1 MSIVSTLSIFILA
14 NSVATEALLSRNY
27 ISNMLCSLKV
37 KKEDWKE
44 WARVVSMQRD
54 AGRPWHVFEMR
65 WKKFC
70 DDTSH
75 ILLHALDCVGQE
87 YLCVKNR
94 RLFVKGHDIFAR
106 WQNLRSRMTM
116 LPIKYR
122 MFYKE
127 RLHLRNMMV
136 HPYSSCMAD
145 YIQREGLNEC
155 HLHLHACMSPELS
168 WLISLNKL
176 SAYEKYVQK
185 MGGEKLRALYTA
197 VHPELT
203 VEKMMHRMRFAR
215 VLRYQLIEATVAEDV
230 CAAVKKMGQIYK
242 EFVSFGFFDDSSTYV
257 GEISDNIDV
266 LECQEQKLW
275 LNLFELADR
284 NVPGID
290 ALLFFAHL
298 YLLIQNDYLQLCRMN
313 EVNKGFDAFQVRA
326 HYSSLGY
333 PLENYYRRAFRQML
347 NSSSVT
353 DRTCIEVRISP
364 RIFWQK
370 GELLERIWKGCCAE
384 RENVL
389 PRLILTV
396 HFLKGVGNPLKA
408 FDDTSRVERYA
419 NMRKRLRKEC
429 GKLVSGV
436 NCLSQRCDMGI
447 SIDGAGNEL
456 QCPPSVMAPVF
467 RQFERETGIS
477 YKTYHCGEDFYHL
490 ISGIRSVYEG
500 VEFLELKQG
509 NRIGHAT
516 AVGIPPNKW
525 RENIPE
531 VVVLRKGDWFLDLI
545 FIWKILL
552 ECNHRDVLKIE
563 QTMLPIAM
571 EIFEGIRS
579 EVSVHSL
586 SAFYDARQ
594 LDPEYLTT
602 AIAATSDKSWSPI
615 EEEYRAIQFR
625 RHRGVCGVK
634 LFRYWLQDRDSI
646 DEQNKLIEVERDFL
660 DADTLLLLQQKVQHI
675 INERNVVLEALP
687 VSNVRI
693 SQYQDMR
700 QHHILRWMGVKGH
713 TLPGDEEMTV
723 CIGSDDPGIFV
734 SDIKNEFYHIFANLR
749 CEGLTPDECMKYIR
763 RLNHAGRVYSFREK
777 IIKDENYEFADW
789 PTLAETM
796 KSEPKWP

>member
-1 MSIVSTLSIFILA
+1 
-14 NSVATEALLSRNY
+14 
-27 ISNMLCSLKV
+27 
-37 KKEDWKE
+37 
-44 WARVVSMQRD
+44 
-54 AGRPWHVFEMR
+54 
-65 WKKFC
+65 
-70 DDTSH
+70 
-75 ILLHALDCVGQE
+75 
-87 YLCVKNR
+87 
-94 RLFVKGHDIFAR
+94 
-106 WQNLRSRMTM
+106 
-116 LPIKYR
+116 
-122 MFYKE
+122 
-127 RLHLRNMMV
+127 
-136 HPYSSCMAD
+136 MAD

-155 HLHLHACMSPELS
+155 HLHLHACMYPELS
-168 WLISLNKL
+168 WLVSLNKL

-203 VEKMMHRMRFAR
+203 VEKMIHRMRFAR
-215 VLRYQLIEATVAEDV
+215 YIRYHLLEVQRESEIGDAVNSMHRAYENFVED
-230 CAAVKKMGQIYK
+230 GL
-242 EFVSFGFFDDSSTYV
+242 FDDSSEYV
-257 GEISDNIDV
+257 GEISNNIDV
-266 LECQEQKLW
+266 LEYQEQKLW
-275 LNLFELADR
+275 SNLFELADR
-284 NVPGID
+284 NAPGID

-326 HYSSLGY
+326 HYASLGY
-333 PLENYYRRAFRQML
+333 PLERYYQRAFRQML

-353 DRTCIEVRISP
+353 DKTCIEVRVTP
-364 RIFWQK
+364 RTFWQK
-370 GELLERIWKGCCAE
+370 GERLERIWKDCCAE
-384 RENVL
+384 RGNVL

-531 VVVLRKGDWFLDLI
+531 VVVMRKGDWFLDLI

-579 EVSVHSL
+579 EVTVHSL

-646 DEQNKLIEVERDFL
+646 DEQNRLVEVERDFL

-749 CEGLTPDECMKYIR
+749 CEGLTPDECMKYIK

-789 PTLAETM
+789 PTLEETM
-796 KSEPKWP
+796 KSEPVWP

>member
-1 MSIVSTLSIFILA
+1 MSILSTIPVFLFSNSIAL
-14 NSVATEALLSRNY
+14 NSLLSKDCLTVFFTGKGVLSEY
-27 ISNMLCSLKV
+27 
-37 KKEDWKE
+37 WKE
-44 WARVVSMQRD
+44 WTRIASLQRD
-54 AGRPWHVFEMR
+54 AGRPWHVFDNR

-70 DDTSH
+70 DDASH

-94 RLFVKGHDIFAR
+94 RLFVKEHAIFAR
-106 WQNLRSRMTM
+106 WQNLRSRMSM

-122 MFYKE
+122 MFFKE
-127 RLHLRNMMV
+127 GLHFRNMMV

-176 SAYEKYVQK
+176 SAYEKYVRK
-185 MGGEKLRALYTA
+185 VGAAKLSALYTA

-203 VEKMMHRMRFAR
+203 VEKMIHRMRFAR
-215 VLRYQLIEATVAEDV
+215 YIRYQLLEVQSKSEISD
-230 CAAVKKMGQIYK
+230 AVKNMQLAYAN
-242 EFVSFGFFDDSSTYV
+242 FVWTGLFDDSSEYV
-257 GEISDNIDV
+257 GEISGNIGE
-266 LECQEQKLW
+266 LEWQEQKLW
-275 LNLFELADR
+275 NTLFTLADK
-284 NVPGID
+284 NVPCID
-290 ALLFFAHL
+290 EVLFFAHL

-333 PLENYYRRAFRQML
+333 PLERYYKRAFSQML
-347 NSSSVT
+347 DSSSVT
-353 DRTCIEVRISP
+353 NKTCIEVRITPST
-364 RIFWQK
+364 FWQK
-370 GELLERIWKGCCAE
+370 GERLERIWKECCAE
-384 RENVL
+384 RGDVSPL
-389 PRLILTV
+389 LILTV
-396 HFLKGVGNPLKA
+396 HFLKGVGNPTKMM
-408 FDDTSRVERYA
+408 DGTSRVERYA
-419 NMRKRLRKEC
+419 NMRKRLKKEC
-429 GKLVSGV
+429 GKLVNGV
-436 NCLSQRCDMGI
+436 KCLTQRCDMGI

-531 VVVLRKGDWFLDLI
+531 VVVMRKGDWFLDLI

-579 EVSVHSL
+579 EVTVHSL

-749 CEGLTPDECMKYIR
+749 CEGLTPDECMKYIK

-789 PTLAETM
+789 PTLEETM